1 VSCDSNNKLADL
13 VAQMSAGI
21 AGLSNKQA
29 FYAGVAVGA
38 AATGAGAGAYTLAKK
53 QIHKRRWRKAGQ
65 TPRPVS
71 QGQKAKP
78 IPGRDGN
85 KRKTKKA
92 KPVPVM
98 PNKKQPRTSGKSP
111 KPIPILAGKNKPSSA
126 NSSAQTTPPPAQN
139 TKLTPAAVA
148 VQVAGGKRLTL
159 DNCYRVLRADGSETG
174 LAITPHVSQEAG
186 QPPVENK
193 NAWGVTHLAS
203 GGLLSGPHRSVD
215 EAQALAAN
223 LATLRLDRA
232 QPPAADVERAKR
244 LIQAYRQ
251 EQSS

>member
-1 VSCDSNNKLADL
+1 VSCDSNNKLAGL

-53 QIHKRRWRKAGQ
+53 RLHKQRWRKAGQ
-65 TPRPVS
+65 SPRPAS
-71 QGQKAKP
+71 QGKSAKP
-78 IPGRDGN
+78 IPGLGEKK
-85 KRKTKKA
+85 KRKKA
-92 KPVPVM
+92 TSIPVLAG
-98 PNKKQPRTSGKSP
+98 KKQPRTSGKSP
-111 KPIPILAGKNKPSSA
+111 KPIPILAGKKKSSST
-126 NSSAQTTPPPAQN
+126 NSPAQTAQPQAQN

-148 VQVAGGKRLTL
+148 VQIAGGKRLTL
-159 DNCYRVLRADGSETG
+159 DNSYRVLRADGSETG
-174 LAITPHVSQEAG
+174 LAITPHVTQEAG

-244 LIQAYRQ
+244 MVQAYRQ
-251 EQSS
+251 EQVA